1 MYESGSAIVR
11 PVRKKAKKKEKKKP
25 FHSLDTHNRGS
36 HLPCHSEWNERE
48 REMGIKVGSI
58 DW

>member
-36 HLPCHSEWNERE
+36 HLPCHSEWNKRE
-48 REMGIKVGSI
+48 RDGDKSWIY
-58 DW
+58 